1 MYRMLKSSAEAF
13 SAHKPDGHTRPGA
26 QAFCAFVQPRWRRTS
41 YRSGD
46 GSQSKCKGHVPRWT
60 TPRLLPQARFRPSL
74 NNRKQRRTRRSG
86 YKMRKVMFA
95 LMRRPLARMWEEEM
109 RRGEPQQCL
118 KKRGHR
124 MMTTRPRA
132 RNVPLLKRLHVLCQL
147 HVLCVREHTNP
158 FFPMQR
164 RPPWVLSRGP
174 EHPQT
179 YFLMSGDILCPD
191 I

>member
-13 SAHKPDGHTRPGA
+13 SAHKPYGHTRPRG

-60 TPRLLPQARFRPSL
+60 PPRLLPQARFRPSL
-74 NNRKQRRTRRSG
+74 NNRKQRRARRSG

-124 MMTTRPRA
+124 MMLTRPRA
-132 RNVPLLKRLHVLCQL
+132 RNVPLLKRLLFQL
-147 HVLCVREHTNP
+147 H
-158 FFPMQR
+158 
-164 RPPWVLSRGP
+164 
-174 EHPQT
+174 
-179 YFLMSGDILCPD
+179 
-191 I
+191 

>member
-13 SAHKPDGHTRPGA
+13 SAHKPYGHTRPRG

-74 NNRKQRRTRRSG
+74 NNGKQRRTRRSG
-86 YKMRKVMFA
+86 YKRRKVMFA
-95 LMRRPLARMWEEEM
+95 LMRPRPLARMWEEEM
-109 RRGEPQQCL
+109 RRGEHQQCL

-124 MMTTRPRA
+124 MISTRPRV
-132 RNVPLLKRLHVLCQL
+132 RNVPLLKRLLCQL
-147 HVLCVREHTNP
+147 H
-158 FFPMQR
+158 
-164 RPPWVLSRGP
+164 
-174 EHPQT
+174 
-179 YFLMSGDILCPD
+179 
-191 I
+191 